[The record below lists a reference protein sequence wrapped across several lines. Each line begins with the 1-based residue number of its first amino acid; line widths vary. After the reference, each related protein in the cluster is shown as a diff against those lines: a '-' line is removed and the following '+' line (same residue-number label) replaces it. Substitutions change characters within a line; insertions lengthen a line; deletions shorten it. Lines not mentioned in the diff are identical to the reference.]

1 MRQENSKDIDYN
13 VSQKRYI
20 RDRIGE
26 ETLERSSVLFE
37 KRIWRVEDVASFLG
51 CAIGHVY
58 NLSSDE
64 KIPKRKKRGLL
75 YFVPDEIL
83 SWVLEGD
90 VK

>member
-1 MRQENSKDIDYN
+1 LSEERTTNIDYKSSDLSY
-13 VSQKRYI
+13 VKRADNASAKI
-20 RDRIGE
+20 FD
-26 ETLERSSVLFE
+26 

-51 CAIGHVY
+51 CATGHVY

-83 SWVLEGD
+83 NWVLEGD
-90 VK
+90 LK

>member
-1 MRQENSKDIDYN
+1 MSEERTTNIDYKPN
-13 VSQKRYI
+13 GLSYVKRADNASAMI
-20 RDRIGE
+20 FD
-26 ETLERSSVLFE
+26 

-51 CAIGHVY
+51 CAVGHVY

-90 VK
+90 LK